1 MEQQDTTI
9 LVVDAGV
16 RKRILAATT
25 NNGNSSHYHL
35 RLLPLFV
42 CTLSILCD
50 SYIHIHRLFSI
61 CRFHEVAGRYPDK
74 ITVVSFTFKERRFAT
89 MHAKALRWPDS
100 RFSYIGKDPSP
111 ADGFDLEEAS
121 KGEMEN
127 AAKPFEE
134 DPYGCNSP
142 ILRDKRKGRNPFF
155 RTPSYELSCPD
166 MKELLDYC
174 GPELIDETKVPWKS
188 KK

>member
-1 MEQQDTTI
+1 
-9 LVVDAGV
+9 
-16 RKRILAATT
+16 
-25 NNGNSSHYHL
+25 
-35 RLLPLFV
+35 
-42 CTLSILCD
+42 
-50 SYIHIHRLFSI
+50 
-61 CRFHEVAGRYPDK
+61 
-74 ITVVSFTFKERRFAT
+74 